1 MLACLLTYSLTHSLT
16 YLPTY
21 LPTYFLYVSAV
32 TRMHFPVWREV
43 FRIFDKD
50 NNGRVSAAEVGTLL
64 RGLDLNP
71 TQRDI
76 EDIIRKIDR
85 NGE

>member
-1 MLACLLTYSLTHSLT
+1 
-16 YLPTY
+16 
-21 LPTYFLYVSAV
+21 
-32 TRMHFPVWREV
+32 MHFPVWREV